1 MRRLWTSGRRLTSF
15 QRYSNILPHNRW
27 KGHGCSDRSQDER
40 NVRTSPVLLLS
51 KQIRMRTCVNK
62 QQYQLLVVL
71 FPNQQPI
78 WSYVTFPKARI
89 SYTILHSIRL
99 FIKTSMSRVSNKVSS
114 WAAFMASSSIS
125 QVYVNPFCIILQI
138 LFSVAKIMQIIYSI
152 KKNIKKSYF
161 ILYCLRLALY

>member
-1 MRRLWTSGRRLTSF
+1 M
-15 QRYSNILPHNRW
+15 N
-27 KGHGCSDRSQDER
+27 KGGYVVITWPPYFLLVSEL
-40 NVRTSPVLLLS
+40 SPVLLLS

-62 QQYQLLVVL
+62 QQYQFLVVL

-78 WSYVTFPKARI
+78 WSYVTFPKVRI
-89 SYTILHSIRL
+89 SSTILHSIRL

-161 ILYCLRLALY
+161 ILYCLRLALS